1 MLTPEKTEAD
11 LLVSNFTKSNFNF
24 VISGYKVINFN
35 ESHSDVACVSRII
48 EIFTLNKLRAEGE
61 KLTSITGLRIP
72 DTAAT
77 AEEINLLLSRCS
89 KLCKVEEEEL
99 GIRNRAVDEAN
110 AAIHHATGASRSI
123 SEVKSRKAGRAELAD
138 AEHQYQMAKSRL
150 SEQSERVTQFRSIA
164 GLLVAEAVCI
174 GKGINLP
181 LLHSFH
187 KATHVSAELIRALQ
201 KSDVANAVRFTLE
214 ALDELTTAI
223 REIIKKCIPP
233 TDRYELDNGGLLK
246 SQAYQHY
253 YHADNALL
261 RALVSA
267 DEYVLHVSERNK
279 RDSYKKRIFSS

>member
-1 MLTPEKTEAD
+1 MMD
-11 LLVSNFTKSNFNF
+11 LYACKSNGSSFGFSKDSYLTCIMNYE
-24 VISGYKVINFN
+24 VITFI

-48 EIFTLNKLRAEGE
+48 EIFTLNKLRAESE

-89 KLCKVEEEEL
+89 KLC
-99 GIRNRAVDEAN
+99 IRNRAVDEAN
-110 AAIHHATGASRSI
+110 IAIHQATGASRSI
-123 SEVKSRKAGRAELAD
+123 SEVKSRKAGRTELAD
-138 AEHQYQMAKSRL
+138 AEHQYQMAKSRF

-174 GKGINLP
+174 GKGVDLP

-187 KATHVSAELIRALQ
+187 KATRVSAELIRALQ
-201 KSDVANAVRFTLE
+201 KSDFANAVRFTLE
-214 ALDELTTAI
+214 GLDELTTAI